1 MIRRYSAIAVMLVF
15 WPAVLMSDDN
25 SKDGDE
31 KETPPRENLIRFYD
45 TKRNEHIYTYG
56 EGEPQAWR
64 EREELQT
71 ETILGK
77 VALTKE
83 PGTTPLYRAVRKDG
97 KHYFYLIKPTNIG
110 GDYKLEDFHVYVW
123 TKPGDGRI
131 PMHACV
137 LPDSIDL
144 FLDNDLKKINEFN
157 SLTLKGIGQ
166 KRRTYMRMFY
176 IYPPDPEDLPEGAEK
191 PKAGAKKSEE
201 KSDKK

>member
-1 MIRRYSAIAVMLVF
+1 MKRRHLAFA
-15 WPAVLMSDDN
+15 AVLAFSPSILLSQDK

-31 KETPPRENLIRFYD
+31 KEPPPRENLIRFYD
-45 TKRNEHIYTYG
+45 TKRNEHVYTYG

-71 ETILGK
+71 ETVLGK

-97 KHYFYLIKPTNIG
+97 KHYFYLIKPTNIS
-110 GDYKLEDFHVYVW
+110 DYKLEDFHVYVW

-166 KRRTYMRMFY
+166 KRRTYMKMFY
-176 IYPPDPEDLPEGAEK
+176 IYPPDSEDLPEGAEK
-191 PKAGAKKSEE
+191 PKAGAKTP
-201 KSDKK
+201 DKKKDKK